1 MQKVLCVCLGNTCRS
16 PMMEAML
23 QHELSVRG
31 IEAQVESAGLLKEAE
46 GQDAFASS
54 VKEMRD
60 RGLDISGH
68 KSRHVGSIG
77 ELTQFDLIICVG
89 KPEADR
95 MVALEPTL
103 GDRVVVANELNGG
116 IPNPWEKGSE
126 AYRTCALTIVSVMSQ
141 MAEDLSSRW
150 K

>member
-1 MQKVLCVCLGNTCRS
+1 
-16 PMMEAML
+16 MEAML
-23 QHELSVRG
+23 RHELSVRG
-31 IEAQVESAGLLKEAE
+31 VEAEVESAGLLKEAE

-60 RGLDISGH
+60 RGLNISQH

-77 ELTQFDLIICVG
+77 ELTQFDLVICVG
-89 KPEADR
+89 RPEADR
-95 MVALEPTL
+95 VVALEPIL
-103 GDRVVVANELNGG
+103 ADRVVVANEESGG
-116 IPNPWEKGSE
+116 IPNPWEKGDE

-141 MAEDLSSRW
+141 IAEDLSFQW

>member
-1 MQKVLCVCLGNTCRS
+1 MKKVLCVCLGNTCRS

-23 QHELSVRG
+23 RHELSVRG
-31 IEAQVESAGLLKEAE
+31 VEVQVESAGLLKEAE
-46 GQDAFASS
+46 GQDAFTSS
-54 VKEMRD
+54 VMEMRD

-89 KPEADR
+89 RSEADR
-95 MVALEPTL
+95 VVALEPTL
-103 GDRVVVANELNGG
+103 ADRVMVANEVNGG
-116 IPNPWEKGSE
+116 IPNPWEKGDE
-126 AYRTCALTIVSVMSQ
+126 AYRTCALTIVSVMGE
-141 MAEDLSSRW
+141 MAEDLSSQW